1 MNLRHATAL
10 VLVGWY
16 LIVPPVRVH
25 DGQRGPELGPVP
37 SAPHS
42 EWWKSK
48 MIGSLAECQQ
58 KLDRMLYQS
67 YHDPIPAEV
76 AASEAAIR
84 LAECVSTDDPRL
96 KGTK

>member
-1 MNLRHATAL
+1 MNLSHATAL

-37 SAPHS
+37 SAPRS

-48 MIGSLAECQQ
+48 MIGSRAECQQ

-76 AASEAAIR
+76 AAGEAAIR
-84 LAECVSTDDPRL
+84 LPECVSTDDPRL